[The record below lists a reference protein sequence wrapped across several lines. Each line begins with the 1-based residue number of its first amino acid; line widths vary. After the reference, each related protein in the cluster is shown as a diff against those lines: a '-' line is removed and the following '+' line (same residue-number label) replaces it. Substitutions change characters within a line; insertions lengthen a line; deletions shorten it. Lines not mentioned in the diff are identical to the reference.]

1 VERGQT
7 TSALYEAMPSQASE
21 STDANFSRRPKDMT
35 PHCWESQA
43 PGTQHFLSILFSE
56 PSPLSKNNFLIVL
69 IALGLLG
76 GIYSFTQRWAAE
88 ARNRRVEIVVDY
100 ADAQA
105 LANTTRRATPDVL
118 RALKASGVTTIAVTE
133 DTPSTLYQNGVLA
146 SYRRDGDTT
155 LLTFSPG
162 FPGQMPR
169 VQEMLAHKAPGLAV
183 TSEGANTLRIGA
195 PWPQFS
201 GLPIGLDND
210 VVTSIRQA
218 GLFVAPRLSNFTG
231 VTADNIGWTIAQ
243 AQQQITPP
251 SAGPYIFA
259 GAAVLGN
266 RGLIRATADA
276 LRAHDLVYGSVEFS
290 KTFGDDDLSR
300 LASDR
305 TVRVHSIGNDEMGLM
320 DEPTAVER
328 FVRAARERNIRVC
341 YVRLFLSGLT
351 NDPDAIHA
359 NTEFIGKVVKGIQGA
374 YTTTQGPLTI
384 GKAHP
389 FRDDPTP
396 ALWARI
402 LMGVGVMAGT
412 VLLLSLFTGLD
423 GTAFAV
429 ALSLALLV
437 GIGLALPH
445 LSVKGREILA
455 LLAACVFPTLGLCY
469 YALPQ
474 ASYPLPLGT
483 GTVLGRAFAAYA
495 RMTLAT
501 VAGIVFVVGLLAGR
515 LFLLKVDAFLGVK
528 LVLVAPV
535 VLVLAYYGL
544 GLAQLGPGAGWAERV
559 ARVKQSLA
567 ALSAQ
572 PLLVGQIVVG
582 FVALVALALFVARS
596 GNDPGVGVS
605 GTELKV
611 RSLLDKYLLVRPRTK
626 EFLLGH
632 PALFV
637 GLAAAYAGRFPRAIL
652 PLLVVGAIGQSSLLD
667 TFCHLH
673 TPLFISVL
681 RGLIGWALGAVI
693 GALICVALGREVP
706 QKAAVRV

>member
-1 VERGQT
+1 
-7 TSALYEAMPSQASE
+7 
-21 STDANFSRRPKDMT
+21 
-35 PHCWESQA
+35 
-43 PGTQHFLSILFSE
+43 
-56 PSPLSKNNFLIVL
+56 LSKNNLLIALV
-69 IALGLLG
+69 ALGLLG

-105 LANTTRRATPDVL
+105 LANTTRRATPEVL
-118 RALKASGVTTIAVTE
+118 SALQASGVTTIAVTE
-133 DTPSTLYQNGVLA
+133 DTLSMLYGNGILA

-155 LLTFSPG
+155 VLTFSPG

-183 TSEGANTLRIGA
+183 AAESASTLRIGA

-201 GLPIGLDND
+201 SLPIGLDND
-210 VVTSIRQA
+210 VVASIRQA

-231 VTADNIGWTIAQ
+231 VTPDNIAWTIAQ
-243 AQQQITPP
+243 AQAQITPQ
-251 SAGPYIFA
+251 STGPYIFA

-276 LRAHDLVYGSVEFS
+276 LRAHGLVYGSVEFS

-300 LASDR
+300 LAPDC

-341 YVRLFLSGLT
+341 YVRLFLSGLP

-359 NTEFIGKVVKGIQGA
+359 NTEFIGKVVKGIRGA
-374 YTTTQGPLTI
+374 YTTTSGPLLI

-396 ALWARI
+396 ALWVRI
-402 LMGVGVMAGT
+402 LMGVGVMAGV
-412 VLLLSLFTGLD
+412 VLLVRLFTGIN
-423 GTAFAV
+423 GRAFAV
-429 ALSLALLV
+429 VLGLALLV
-437 GIGLALPH
+437 GAGLAVPH
-445 LSVKGREILA
+445 VSVKGREVLA
-455 LLAACVFPTLGLCY
+455 LLAACTFPTLGLCC
-469 YALPQ
+469 YALPR
-474 ASYPLPLGT
+474 AARPLSLRNGAT
-483 GTVLGRAFAAYA
+483 LGRAFAAYA

-535 VLVLAYYGL
+535 VLVLAYYGF
-544 GLAQLGPGAGWAERV
+544 GLAQLGTGAGWAARV
-559 ARVKQSLA
+559 ARVRQSLA
-567 ALSAQ
+567 ALYAQ

-582 FVALVALALFVARS
+582 VVALVALALFVARS

-605 GTELKV
+605 ATELKV

-637 GLAAAYAGRFPRAIL
+637 ALASAYAHRFPKAVL

-673 TPLFISVL
+673 TPLFISAL

-693 GALICVALGREVP
+693 GALVCLLLGREP
-706 QKAAVRV
+706 RKAAVRG

>member
-1 VERGQT
+1 
-7 TSALYEAMPSQASE
+7 
-21 STDANFSRRPKDMT
+21 
-35 PHCWESQA
+35 
-43 PGTQHFLSILFSE
+43 
-56 PSPLSKNNFLIVL
+56 LSKNNFLIVL
-69 IALGLLG
+69 VALGLLG
-76 GIYSFTQRWAAE
+76 GVSSFVQRWAAE
-88 ARNRRVEIVVDY
+88 ARSRRVEIVVDY

-105 LANTTRRATPDVL
+105 LANTTRRAAPDVL
-118 RALKASGVTTIAVTE
+118 RALKAAGVTTIAVTE
-133 DTPSTLYQNGVLA
+133 DTPSTLYGNGVLA

-155 LLTFSPG
+155 ILTFSPG

-169 VQEMLAHKAPGLAV
+169 VREMLAHKAPGLAV

-210 VVTSIRQA
+210 VVTSIRQS

-231 VTADNIGWTIAQ
+231 VTPDNINWTIVQ
-243 AQQQITPP
+243 AQQQITPR
-251 SAGPYIFA
+251 STGPYIFA

-266 RGLIRATADA
+266 RGLVRATADA
-276 LRAHDLVYGSVEFS
+276 LRAHNLVYGSVEFS

-300 LASDR
+300 LAPDC

-341 YVRLFLSGLT
+341 YVRLFLSGLVR
-351 NDPDAIHA
+351 DPDAIHA
-359 NTEFIGKVVKGIQGA
+359 NTEFIGKVVKGIGGA
-374 YTTTQGPLTI
+374 YTTTSGPLVVAQ
-384 GKAHP
+384 AHP

-396 ALWARI
+396 ALWARL
-402 LMGVGVMAGT
+402 LMGVGVMAGA
-412 VLLLSLFTGLD
+412 VLLLRLFSGLD
-423 GTAFAV
+423 GRAFGIV
-429 ALSLALLV
+429 LTLALLV
-437 GIGLALPH
+437 GIGLAVP
-445 LSVKGREILA
+445 SIGVKGREILA
-455 LLAACVFPTLGLCY
+455 LLAACTFPTLGLCF
-469 YALPQ
+469 YALPR
-474 ASYPLPLGT
+474 ASHSLSLRSGA
-483 GTVLGRAFAAYA
+483 VLGRAFAAYA

-501 VAGIVFVVGLLAGR
+501 VAGVVFVVGLLSGR

-544 GLAQLGPGAGWAERV
+544 GLAPLGLDAGWTARV
-559 ARVKQSLA
+559 ERVKQSLA
-567 ALSAQ
+567 SLYAQ

-582 FVALVALALFVARS
+582 LVALVALALFVARS

-637 GLAAAYAGRFPRAIL
+637 ALASAYAQRFPRIIL
-652 PLLVVGAIGQSSLLD
+652 PLLVVGAVGQSSLLD

-681 RGLIGWALGAVI
+681 RGLIGWALGAII
-693 GALICVALGREVP
+693 GAIVCVLLGREAP
-706 QKAAVRV
+706 AKAAVRV